1 MKEVKPPK
9 VSINDLFN
17 KLNNSINPETDKAD
31 RIKLQQ
37 RMDEAQMAVSK
48 ILADD
53 SLSKMLIQFAD
64 ATNKT
69 LKLSMAKLE
78 KDEDNIVL
86 LVKMM
91 AYILATLENRKF
103 ININY

>member
-1 MKEVKPPK
+1 MKQAKTGG

-17 KLNNSINPETDKAD
+17 KLNNSINPEMDKAD
-31 RIKLQQ
+31 RIKSQQ

-64 ATNKT
+64 AANKT
-69 LKLSMAKLE
+69 LKLSMTKLE